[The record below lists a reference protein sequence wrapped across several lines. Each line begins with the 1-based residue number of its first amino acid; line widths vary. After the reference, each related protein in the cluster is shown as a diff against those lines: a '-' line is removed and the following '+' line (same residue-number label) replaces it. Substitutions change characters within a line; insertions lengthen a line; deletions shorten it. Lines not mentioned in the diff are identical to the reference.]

1 VQPGGFAV
9 VWIPGG
15 VGISVSEFTRTVVAI
30 AGVTAFAA
38 LLAIFLLWL
47 DPPQEDPFTPDPPGM
62 TD

>member
-1 VQPGGFAV
+1 
-9 VWIPGG
+9 
-15 VGISVSEFTRTVVAI
+15 VGISVSEFAKTVVAM

-62 TD
+62 TE

>member
-1 VQPGGFAV
+1 V
-9 VWIPGG
+9 VIF
-15 VGISVSEFTRTVVAI
+15 VSEFARTIFAM

-62 TD
+62 TDFSAP

>member
-1 VQPGGFAV
+1 MMGDFA
-9 VWIPGG
+9 
-15 VGISVSEFTRTVVAI
+15 RTVAAV

-62 TD
+62 TEDSTP